1 MTRGEAVKTKVHY
14 KGKEDDFIV
23 FVDDLEALKKWKTD
37 STIPLADVVSGFKV
51 FVTHKQGTQGQLDSA
66 SNSTLDNEFG
76 THVIEEVINK
86 ILKSGNAQES
96 TMPERQGIKN
106 DSQGPLVGA

>member
-1 MTRGEAVKTKVHY
+1 
-14 KGKEDDFIV
+14 
-23 FVDDLEALKKWKTD
+23 
-37 STIPLADVVSGFKV
+37 
-51 FVTHKQGTQGQLDSA
+51 
-66 SNSTLDNEFG
+66 
-76 THVIEEVINK
+76 VIEEVINK